1 MKKLLVL
8 SLSVFSFSV
17 LSFSQTYT
25 ISTFAGTGSL
35 GFSGDG
41 TAATSAKLFYPYS
54 TTVDAAGNV
63 YIADIDNERIR
74 MVNTSGIIS
83 TFAGNGTQGFSGD
96 GGAATSAEINQPTE
110 VYADAA
116 GNIYIS
122 GDSRIRIVNTSGIIS
137 TFAGNGISGFSGDG
151 GQATVAEFNTVGGVT
166 QDPSGNFYIAD
177 GNNHRIR
184 MVNTSGIIST
194 FAGNGT
200 PGYNGDGAPATS
212 KELNYPVSVSADAA
226 GNVYIGDYFNDRVRM
241 VNTSGV
247 ISTYAGNGT
256 PGFSGDG
263 GAASSAELNW
273 PDGIFV
279 DGSGNLFIS
288 DEVNVRIRMVNTSGI
303 ISTIAGNGIQGFSGD
318 GGPAT
323 AAEMDN
329 IMGVSLDIYGNA
341 YIPDYTNDRIRML
354 TNVTTGINKLA
365 VDNGQLTVYPNPSN
379 GIFTLEGITQGSTVQ
394 LYDVTGKLIETKI
407 NLESNFMQFNMSNF
421 ADGMFLLRIV
431 SKEGA
436 TLALKKVVKN

>member
-1 MKKLLVL
+1 MKKLLL
-8 SLSVFSFSV
+8 LTFLAFNFSV
-17 LSFSQTYT
+17 LSFAQGYT

-35 GFSGDG
+35 GFNGDG
-41 TAATSAKLFYPYS
+41 IAATSAKLFYPYS
-54 TTVDAAGNV
+54 TAADAAGNI

-74 MVNTSGIIS
+74 MVNPAGIIS

-96 GGAATSAEINQPTE
+96 GFAATAAEINQPTE

-122 GDSRIRIVNTSGIIS
+122 GDARIRIVNTSGVIS
-137 TFAGNGISGFSGDG
+137 TFAGNGVTGFSGDG
-151 GQATVAEFNTVGGVT
+151 GQATAAEFNTVGGVT
-166 QDPSGNFYIAD
+166 QDPSGNIYIAD

-194 FAGNGT
+194 FAGTGT
-200 PGYNGDGAPATS
+200 AGYNGDGAPATAR
-212 KELNYPVSVSADAA
+212 ELNYPVSVSADAS
-226 GNVYIGDYFNDRVRM
+226 GNIYIGDYFNNRVRM

-256 PGFSGDG
+256 AGFYGDG
-263 GAASSAELNW
+263 GPASSAELDW

-288 DEVNVRIRMVNTSGI
+288 DEVNDRIRMVNTGGT
-303 ISTIAGNGIQGFSGD
+303 ISSIAGNGVHGFYGD

-329 IMGVSLDIYGNA
+329 IMGVSVDSYGNI
-341 YIPDYTNDRIRML
+341 YIPDYTNDRIRKL
-354 TNVTTGINKLA
+354 TNVTTGVNNLA
-365 VDNGQLTVYPNPSN
+365 IDNGQFAVYPNPSN
-379 GIFTLEGITQGSTVQ
+379 GIFMLDGIAAGSTVQ
-394 LYDVTGKLIETKI
+394 LYDITGKLVETNI
-407 NLESNFMQFNMSNF
+407 NGEATLMQINISNF
-421 ADGMFLLRIV
+421 ADGMYLVRIV
-431 SKEGA
+431 SKDGKIMGQQKV
-436 TLALKKVVKN
+436 LKN

>member
-8 SLSVFSFSV
+8 SFLVFNFSV
-17 LSFSQTYT
+17 LSFSQAYT

-41 TAATSAKLFYPYS
+41 SAATSAKLFYPYS
-54 TTVDAAGNV
+54 TSVDAAGNV

-74 MVNTSGIIS
+74 MVNPGGIIS
-83 TFAGNGTQGFSGD
+83 TIAGNGTQGFSGD

-122 GDSRIRIVNTSGIIS
+122 GDGRIRIVNTGGVIS
-137 TFAGNGISGFSGDG
+137 TFAGNGASGFSGDG
-151 GQATVAEFNTVGGVT
+151 GPATAAEFNTVGGVT

-184 MVNTSGIIST
+184 MVNTSGIISS

-200 PGYNGDGAPATS
+200 PGYNGDGGPATA
-212 KELNYPVSVSADAA
+212 KELNYPVSVSTDAS
-226 GNVYIGDYFNDRVRM
+226 GNVYIGDYFNNRVRM

-256 PGFSGDG
+256 GGFSGDG
-263 GAASSAELNW
+263 GAAASAELDW
-273 PDGIFV
+273 PDGIFM
-279 DGSGNLFIS
+279 DNSGNLFIS
-288 DEVNVRIRMVNTSGI
+288 DEMNVRIRMVNSSGI
-303 ISTIAGNGIQGFSGD
+303 ISTIAGNGVQGFSGD

-329 IMGVSLDIYGNA
+329 IMGISLDSYGNA
-341 YIPDYTNDRIRML
+341 YIPDYTNDRIRKL
-354 TNVTTGINKLA
+354 TDVTTGTNNLA
-365 VDNGQLTVYPNPSN
+365 IGNGQITVYPNPSN
-379 GIFTLEGITQGSTVQ
+379 GVYIIEGLIPGSMVQ
-394 LYDVTGKLIETKI
+394 LYDISGKLLETKI
-407 NLESNFMQFNMSNF
+407 NAEAKLMQFDLSNF
-421 ADGMFLLRIV
+421 ADGMYLLRII
-431 SKEGA
+431 SKEGKV
-436 TLALKKVVKN
+436 LDQKKVLKN